1 LALFFTQF
9 VFVRLLSRRP
19 SRLSEEPRTNS
30 PEVRELSCLTSGF
43 TKLTRLDYLKRA
55 AEGSIINNGSDVKVV
70 RAKGPLAQSPLF
82 TEAKIASKKK

>member
-1 LALFFTQF
+1 
-9 VFVRLLSRRP
+9 
-19 SRLSEEPRTNS
+19 
-30 PEVRELSCLTSGF
+30 
-43 TKLTRLDYLKRA
+43 LTRLDYLKRA